1 MIQIFSFILF
11 CSFELPIVIL
21 LSSSCTSGKKYKNN
35 KITVLRIVVVVHLLS
50 CIQLFVTLWTGAL
63 QTPLPFT
70 ISWILLKL
78 MSTELLMPSNYLIP
92 CLPLLLLP
100 SFFPS
105 IRAFPTELALRIRWL
120 VYWNFSFS
128 ISPSSEYS
136 GLICSKIDWFD
147 LLAVQGTLKSLFQH
161 HNSKAFRT
169 ISYKTLPDVLSQVRI
184 SYCGPP
190 SILPVAAS

>member
-1 MIQIFSFILF
+1 MSDSEIPWTAECQAS
-11 CSFELPIVIL
+11 LPV
-21 LSSSCTSGKKYKNN
+21 N
-35 KITVLRIVVVVHLLS
+35 
-50 CIQLFVTLWTGAL
+50 
-63 QTPLPFT
+63 

>member
-1 MIQIFSFILF
+1 M
-11 CSFELPIVIL
+11 
-21 LSSSCTSGKKYKNN
+21 SSSCTSGKKYKNN
-35 KITVLRIVVVVHLLS
+35 KITVLRIVVVVHLLN
-50 CIQLFVTLWTGAL
+50 CIQLFVTPWTAAL
-63 QTPLPFT
+63 QTPLSFT

-78 MSTELLMPSNYLIP
+78 MSTELVMPSNYLIP

-128 ISPSSEYS
+128 ISPSSEYP

-147 LLAVQGTLKSLFQH
+147 LLAVQGTLKSLLQH

-169 ISYKTLPDVLSQVRI
+169 TSYKPFPDVLSQVRI

-190 SILPVAAS
+190 SILPAPPS